1 MRPLFLKTIRLIKIE
16 KNNIMSNVNI
26 EVKDNGPFLL
36 KGDINLID
44 ADGQTF
50 DTNKPAVAL
59 CRCGASGNNPFCD
72 GTHKK
77 IDFESTPRAS

>member
-1 MRPLFLKTIRLIKIE
+1 ME

-26 EVKDNGPFLL
+26 EVKDNGPFLI
-36 KGDINLID
+36 KGDIKLVD

-59 CRCGASGNNPFCD
+59 CRCGASDNNPFCD